1 MKKNKRRW
9 NQKGFTLIESIITLV
24 LVSIMAVMLLTFSQP
39 LNSSLGA
46 FSWFNDELLLQQS
59 MEKILGDYKS
69 QRNNPYN
76 PFDPSAF
83 RTYVINNNNLLYK
96 GVVDAT
102 RTGFLTFTCS
112 GTAPNIIC
120 TAAWPPQVNTPTGIV
135 PPVLIITVSRN
146 NMTLSMIVT

>member
-1 MKKNKRRW
+1 MKKSKRRW

-39 LNSSLGA
+39 LYSSLGS

-59 MEKILGDYKS
+59 MEKILSDYKKV
-69 QRNNPYN
+69 RNDPYN

-83 RTYVINNNNLLYK
+83 RTYVISTYPLVQAAN
-96 GVVDAT
+96 
-102 RTGFLTFTCS
+102 TGFLTFTCS

-120 TAAWPPQVNTPTGIV
+120 TAAWPPQANTPPGT

>member
-1 MKKNKRRW
+1 MKKSKRRW

-24 LVSIMAVMLLTFSQP
+24 LISIMAVMLLTFSQP
-39 LNSSLGA
+39 LYSSLGS
-46 FSWFNDELLLQQS
+46 FTWFNDELRVQQI
-59 MEKILGDYKS
+59 MEQILGDYKS

-76 PFDPSAF
+76 PFDPSVF
-83 RTYVINNNNLLYK
+83 RTYVINNYPL
-96 GVVDAT
+96 VDAT

-112 GTAPNIIC
+112 GTIC
-120 TAAWPPQVNTPTGIV
+120 TAAWPPQANTPPGIV

>member
-1 MKKNKRRW
+1 MKKSKRRW
-9 NQKGFTLIESIITLV
+9 KQKGFTLIESIITLV

-39 LNSSLGA
+39 LYSSLGA

-59 MEKILGDYKS
+59 MEQILGDYKN
-69 QRNNPYN
+69 QRNDPYN
-76 PFDPSAF
+76 PFDPSVF
-83 RTYVINNNNLLYK
+83 RTNVIKNYPL
-96 GVVDAT
+96 VVDAT
-102 RTGFLTFTCS
+102 KTGFLTFTCS

-120 TAAWPPQVNTPTGIV
+120 TAAWPPQVNTPPGIV

>member
-1 MKKNKRRW
+1 MKKSKRRW

-59 MEKILGDYKS
+59 MEQILGEYKS

-76 PFDPSAF
+76 PFDPSSF
-83 RTYVINNNNLLYK
+83 RTLVITNPSKYPF
-96 GVVDAT
+96 VDAT
-102 RTGFLTFTCS
+102 RTGFLTFSGS
-112 GTAPNIIC
+112 GTTY
-120 TAAWPPQVNTPTGIV
+120 TAAWPPQANTPPGST

>member
-1 MKKNKRRW
+1 MKKSKRRW

-24 LVSIMAVMLLTFSQP
+24 LISIMAVMLLTFSQP
-39 LNSSLGA
+39 LYSSLGS
-46 FSWFNDELLLQQS
+46 FTWFNDELRVQQI
-59 MEKILGDYKS
+59 MEQILGDYKS

-83 RTYVINNNNLLYK
+83 RTQVISNSKYSPF
-96 GVVDAT
+96 VDAT

-120 TAAWPPQVNTPTGIV
+120 TAAWPPQANTPPGST